1 MASSLIHYEPSNAGV
16 SVLDDMSTLKENA
29 HVSVTVAA
37 ATSNNGGVAVLES
50 QIIALQRQLTT
61 LMAERELLGS
71 TPTASPRYNP
81 QLLPLPSAEAVTLRD
96 ELSAA
101 KARHALEIVRM
112 AEVQRSLQLAV
123 AEANGAVNHICTQAA
138 LLRAEK
144 ERAEERAASLAR
156 QVELLSTSSAGR
168 MRLP

>member
-61 LMAERELLGS
+61 LIATFVIHFYYLWRIYSGKSGER
-71 TPTASPRYNP
+71 
-81 QLLPLPSAEAVTLRD
+81 
-96 ELSAA
+96 
-101 KARHALEIVRM
+101 
-112 AEVQRSLQLAV
+112 
-123 AEANGAVNHICTQAA
+123 
-138 LLRAEK
+138 
-144 ERAEERAASLAR
+144 
-156 QVELLSTSSAGR
+156 
-168 MRLP
+168 